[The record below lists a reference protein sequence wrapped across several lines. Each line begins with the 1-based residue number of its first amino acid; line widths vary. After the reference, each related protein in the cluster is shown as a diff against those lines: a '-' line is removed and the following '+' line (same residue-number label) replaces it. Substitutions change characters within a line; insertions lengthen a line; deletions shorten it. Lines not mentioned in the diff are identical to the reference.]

1 MEAKRIQEI
10 FSSAAIKEIE
20 REIIDMEYEV
30 ERSHISTETAKDGI
44 RRLLGIRRTLLNQMF
59 VMDEENKQLLSD
71 FNEALK
77 AQMIEMRKRAVRLL
91 ESAVASDASA
101 SYELTGKCF
110 LGYEYSKI
118 HPVQTIR
125 AKKMWAL
132 MN

>member
-1 MEAKRIQEI
+1 MEVKRIQEI

-44 RRLLGIRRTLLNQMF
+44 RRLLEIRRTLLNQMF

-71 FNEALK
+71 FNEAIK

-91 ESAVASDASA
+91 ESAVASDACVSC
-101 SYELTGKCF
+101 ELTGQCF
-110 LGYEYSKI
+110 
-118 HPVQTIR
+118 
-125 AKKMWAL
+125 
-132 MN
+132 